1 MGSSFHLEN
10 RVLAFRGWGKERIR
24 SIYEE
29 MQART
34 DILNYLAEKYPSY
47 AEVSKT
53 IIAVNTMGIWEVHK
67 RVKEEKVPWV

>member
-1 MGSSFHLEN
+1 
-10 RVLAFRGWGKERIR
+10 
-24 SIYEE
+24 

-53 IIAVNTMGIWEVHK
+53 IIAVNSMGIWEVHK
-67 RVKEEKVPWV
+67 RVKEEKIPWV